1 MDQPE
6 HAVEKGQ
13 ANTHSGKPSWK
24 LSSLS
29 TYTKSNFCP
38 LQWLWNPAGTG
49 ELKQANLHLIWLT
62 VCASKCVEKNL
73 ILLGECGKHFQLSR
87 TPWTRWQ
94 MGRVWAWHGRGHFRT
109 GCCSKPC
116 GRQSKPIC
124 HKKIKLTLE
133 LPKTK
138 AQGEPLPAAQPGR
151 DTHPAKEH
159 HWKPPMKLMS
169 TQEGNKTKQNTAK
182 LFLVFFPSR

>member
-1 MDQPE
+1 MLWRKDKQT
-6 HAVEKGQ
+6 HAQGNPTE
-13 ANTHSGKPSWK
+13 N

-29 TYTKSNFCP
+29 TYTRSHFCP

-49 ELKQANLHLIWLT
+49 ELKQTNLHLICLT
-62 VCASKCVEKNL
+62 VYVSKCVEKHL

-87 TPWTRWQ
+87 TPRPQWQ
-94 MGRVWAWHGRGHFRT
+94 MGRVWGWHGRGHFRT

-133 LPKTK
+133 LPN
-138 AQGEPLPAAQPGR
+138 QGPGR
-151 DTHPAKEH
+151 APARSSAWHGQPLCQGASLKTSQEINEHPRRK
-159 HWKPPMKLMS
+159 K
-169 TQEGNKTKQNTAK
+169 NKTK
-182 LFLVFFPSR
+182 